1 MKSHL
6 QLFDPY
12 ERILSKHSSRER
24 YLSSF
29 AIKFKNVPYL

>member
-12 ERILSKHSSRER
+12 EKILSKHSSWEG

-29 AIKFKNVPYL
+29 AIKFKIVPYL

>member
-12 ERILSKHSSRER
+12 ESILTKHSSWEGC
-24 YLSSF
+24 LSSF
-29 AIKFKNVPYL
+29 AIKLKNVTYL

>member
-24 YLSSF
+24 YISSL
-29 AIKFKNVPYL
+29 AIKFKNVLYL

>member
-12 ERILSKHSSRER
+12 ERILNKHSSWEGCL
-24 YLSSF
+24 YSF
-29 AIKFKNVPYL
+29 AIKLKNVPYL